1 MAIFGFIGFMVLQIH
16 NTLER
21 ILRVVAMMTGFLI
34 YFGARALGISIP
46 DLMMASIRNAGPIV
60 FGAINVIVP
69 AATGVLVAW
78 YCVRNIRSD
87 EDIAA
92 RVVILLATFVLVI
105 FTDVYAATY
114 RTNIETGS
122 INAALMPN
130 LTFTVGLALYVI
142 SNFRHNRVGVNG

>member
-1 MAIFGFIGFMVLQIH
+1 
-16 NTLER
+16 
-21 ILRVVAMMTGFLI
+21 
-34 YFGARALGISIP
+34 
-46 DLMMASIRNAGPIV
+46 V